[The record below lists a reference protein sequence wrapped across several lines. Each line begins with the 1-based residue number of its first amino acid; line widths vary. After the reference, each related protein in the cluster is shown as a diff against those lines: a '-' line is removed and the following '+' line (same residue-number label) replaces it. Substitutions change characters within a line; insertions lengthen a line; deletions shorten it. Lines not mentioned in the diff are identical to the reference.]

1 MGFHNGNP
9 QALDARLLKDRILS
23 LVEEYYQAA
32 HRKPA
37 FVPGQSRVPY
47 AGRVY
52 DAREMTLLT
61 DSALDFWLTAGPYA
75 DRFERRMRQFF
86 GSRDFLLVNSG
97 SSANL
102 VMLSTLCA
110 SALAKDLAEGSLPP
124 LVAGDEV
131 ITPAVTF
138 PTTVAPIVQNRL
150 VPVFVDCEVGTYNI
164 NPRLIEDAIGPRTRA
179 IFVPH
184 TVGNPCDMEIIGEVA
199 RRRGLWLLEDGC
211 DALGATFNGQLAG
224 TFGDMSSLSFYPAH
238 HITMGE
244 GGGVAINSF
253 GLQKTA
259 RSIRD
264 WGRDCWCD
272 PGKSNTCG
280 SRFGWQAGQLPCGYD
295 HKYIYSNIGYNLKV
309 TDLQAAIGLAQTE
322 KMEDFIAAR
331 RRNFQSLYQGLQA
344 HEEHLIL
351 PTTDPR
357 ANPSPFA
364 FPITVRPGL
373 ERNRL
378 IGHLEDAQIETRL
391 VFGGN
396 IIRQPGFLDIEKRIH
411 GDLAASDTIMR
422 DTFFIGVYPGLTE
435 EMIGYVLETFR
446 NFFRASRSPATE
458 IQRAASVVKLAAAP
472 EAQCRPARG
481 QVTLS

>member
-1 MGFHNGNP
+1 MDPHTNKA
-9 QALDARLLKDRILS
+9 QALKDQILG
-23 LVEEYYQAA
+23 LVQEYYRVA
-32 HRKPA
+32 HEKPA

-52 DAREMTLLT
+52 DAREMTLLA

-75 DRFERRMRQFF
+75 GRFERRMRQFF
-86 GSRDFLLVNSG
+86 GCRDFLLVNSG

-102 VMLSTLCA
+102 LMLSTLCA
-110 SALAKDLAEGSLPP
+110 PALSKDLPAGSLTP

-184 TVGNPCDMEIIGEVA
+184 TVGNPCDMEIISEVA

-244 GGGVAINSF
+244 GGGIAINAF
-253 GLQKTA
+253 GLPKTA
-259 RSIRD
+259 RSVRD

-280 SRFGWQAGQLPCGYD
+280 TRFGWQCGELPCGYD

-322 KMEDFIAAR
+322 KLQAFIAAR
-331 RRNFQSLYQGLQA
+331 RRNFQHLHQGLLA
-344 HEEHLIL
+344 YEDHLIL
-351 PTTDPR
+351 PKIDPR

-364 FPITVRPGL
+364 FPITVRPGV

-378 IGHLEDAQIETRL
+378 VRHLEDAQIETRL

-396 IIRQPGFLDIEKRIH
+396 IVRQPGFLNIEKRVH

-422 DTFFIGVYPGLTE
+422 DTFFIGVYPGLTS
-435 EMIGYVLETFR
+435 EMIDYVLETFR
-446 NFFRASRSPATE
+446 DFFASRRRQRSESTE
-458 IQRAASVVKLAAAP
+458 QA
-472 EAQCRPARG
+472 
-481 QVTLS
+481 VTLI

>member
-1 MGFHNGNP
+1 MEQ
-9 QALDARLLKDRILS
+9 QALKEQILG
-23 LVEEYYQAA
+23 LVEEYYRVA

-37 FVPGQSRVPY
+37 FVPGESRVPY
-47 AGRVY
+47 SGRVY
-52 DAREMTLLT
+52 DEREMRILA
-61 DSALDFWLTAGPYA
+61 DSSLDFWLTAGPYA
-75 DRFERRMRQFF
+75 DKFEKRMRHFF

-102 VMLSTLCA
+102 LMVSTLCA
-110 SALAKDLAEGSLPP
+110 ATLTNKELRAMEP
-124 LVAGDEV
+124 GDEV

-164 NPRLIEDAIGPRTRA
+164 NPALVEEAIGPRTRA

-184 TVGNPCDMEIIGEVA
+184 TVGNPCDMAALTEIA
-199 RRRGLWLLEDGC
+199 KRRGLWLLEDGC

-224 TFGDMSSLSFYPAH
+224 TFGAMSSLSFYPAH

-244 GGGVAINSF
+244 GGGVSINDF

-280 SRFGWQAGQLPCGYD
+280 TRFGWQEGELPCSYD

-309 TDLQAAIGLAQTE
+309 TDMQAAIGLAQAD
-322 KMEDFIAAR
+322 KIDQFVAAR
-331 RRNFQSLYQGLQA
+331 RLNFRLLYEGL
-344 HEEHLIL
+344 EEWEQYLIL
-351 PTTDPR
+351 PKIDPR
-357 ANPSPFA
+357 ANPSPFG
-364 FPITVRPGL
+364 FPITVRPGVD
-373 ERNRL
+373 RARL
-378 IGHLEDAQIETRL
+378 VQWLEDAKIETRL

-396 IIRQPGFLDIEKRIH
+396 IIRQPGFLNIEKRVH
-411 GDLAASDTIMR
+411 GELTDSDVIMR
-422 DTFFIGVYPGLTE
+422 DTFFIGVYPGLTA
-435 EMIGYVLETFR
+435 EMIGYVLETFG
-446 NFFRASRSPATE
+446 NYFRTGQKSGPLVS
-458 IQRAASVVKLAAAP
+458 LAVM
-472 EAQCRPARG
+472 G
-481 QVTLS
+481 